1 MRINYENYNVFLWTD
16 KQLKKHYSKEILD
29 KYYKQLA
36 FLFQNGYNM
45 EECETINEIEEQLEI
60 WNYFKNYEDFEDMK
74 GLYNIESDYSVGKKI
89 FSEELYDVIKFATFS
104 RKEADNPILIKG
116 YANTYWNKIGEALN
130 RLDNLFE
137 SDDIEIKGVVK
148 ELSNQNNIRERLD
161 ELFDKYEEEKKILTW
176 IKFAELNNIIYS
188 TYIKLTKL
196 KTDSINVSKASNLN
210 DELYGGIGGFN
221 PNTGEIKCI
230 IGSAVWQLKT
240 IKSTKSIVKIKTV
253 AGYIFENKPIVED
266 DEGIKYL
273 DKWFKGIEKDDE
285 KARQV
290 VVCSLLH
297 GIITLLC
304 LKHNLNFLKDKKN
317 SKRAEAI
324 YYELEKIMEYCEIS
338 KDYLL

>member
-45 EECETINEIEEQLEI
+45 EECETINEIEEQLEM

-89 FSEELYDVIKFATFS
+89 FSEELYDFIKFATFS

>member
-45 EECETINEIEEQLEI
+45 EECETINEIEEQLEM

-74 GLYNIESDYSVGKKI
+74 GLHNIESDYSVGRKI
-89 FSEELYDVIKFATFS
+89 FSEELYDIIKFATFS

-148 ELSNQNNIRERLD
+148 ELPNQNNIRERLD

-273 DKWFKGIEKDDE
+273 DRWFKGIEKDDE

>member
-45 EECETINEIEEQLEI
+45 EECETINEIEEQLEM

-89 FSEELYDVIKFATFS
+89 FSEELYDIIKFATFS

>member
-45 EECETINEIEEQLEI
+45 EECETIKEIEEQLEM

-74 GLYNIESDYSVGKKI
+74 GLYNIESDYNVGKKI
-89 FSEELYDVIKFATFS
+89 FSEELYDIIKFSTFS
-104 RKEADNPILIKG
+104 RKEVDNPILIKG

-137 SDDIEIKGVVK
+137 SDDIEIKGVIK
-148 ELSNQNNIRERLD
+148 ELTNQNNIRERLD

-196 KTDSINVSKASNLN
+196 KTDNINVSKASNLN

-253 AGYIFENKPIVED
+253 AGYIFENKPVIED

-273 DKWFKGIEKDDE
+273 DRWFKGIEKDDE

-304 LKHNLNFLKDKKN
+304 LKHNLNFLKDEKN
-317 SKRAEAI
+317 SKRAGAI
-324 YYELEKIMEYCEIS
+324 HYELEKIMEYCEIS

>member
-45 EECETINEIEEQLEI
+45 EECETINEIEEQLEM

-74 GLYNIESDYSVGKKI
+74 GLYNIESDYSVGRKI
-89 FSEELYDVIKFATFS
+89 FSEELYDIIKFATFS

-304 LKHNLNFLKDKKN
+304 LKHNLNFLKDNKN

-324 YYELEKIMEYCEIS
+324 YYELGKIMEYCEIS

>member
-1 MRINYENYNVFLWTD
+1 MRINYKNYNVFLWTD

-45 EECETINEIEEQLEI
+45 EECETIKEIEEQLEM

-74 GLYNIESDYSVGKKI
+74 NLYNIESDYNVGKKI
-89 FSEELYDVIKFATFS
+89 FSEELYDIIKFSTFS
-104 RKEADNPILIKG
+104 RKEVDNPILIKG

-253 AGYIFENKPIVED
+253 AGYIFENKPIIED

-304 LKHNLNFLKDKKN
+304 LKHNLNFLKDEKN

>member
-45 EECETINEIEEQLEI
+45 EECETIKEIEEQLEM

-89 FSEELYDVIKFATFS
+89 FSEELYDIIKFSTFS
-104 RKEADNPILIKG
+104 RKEVDNPILIKG

-253 AGYIFENKPIVED
+253 AGYIFENKPIIED

-304 LKHNLNFLKDKKN
+304 LKHNLNFLKDNKN

>member
-45 EECETINEIEEQLEI
+45 EECETIKEIEEQLEM
-60 WNYFKNYEDFEDMK
+60 WSYFKNYEDFEDMK

-89 FSEELYDVIKFATFS
+89 FSEELYDIIKFSTFS
-104 RKEADNPILIKG
+104 RKEVDNPILIKG

-253 AGYIFENKPIVED
+253 AGYIFENKPIIED

-304 LKHNLNFLKDKKN
+304 LKHNLNFLKDNKN